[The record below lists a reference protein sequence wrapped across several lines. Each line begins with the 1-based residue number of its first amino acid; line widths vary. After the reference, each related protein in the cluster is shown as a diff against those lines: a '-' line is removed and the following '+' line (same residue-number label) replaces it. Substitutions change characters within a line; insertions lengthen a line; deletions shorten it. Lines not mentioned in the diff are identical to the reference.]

1 MTDELFRHEYSRDQ
15 KIDAIKKEISMR
27 HLVYGR
33 RVDEGKMTRRS
44 ADNGIAVF
52 EAILADYE
60 AGVIK

>member
-1 MTDELFRHEYSRDQ
+1 MTDELFRHEFSREQ
-15 KIDAIKKEISMR
+15 KITAIKREISMR
-27 HLVYGR
+27 HSVYGR
-33 RVDEGKMTRRS
+33 RVDEGKMSQRA